1 MTREPAATHRIG
13 HVSDS
18 HFTGSGLLHDRVPVA
33 DTFATALDA
42 LAASGVPLDA
52 VVHTGDVA
60 DEGEGAAYVA
70 ARELLA
76 AAVERTGWRMLTVP
90 GNHDDRAA
98 MREHL
103 LGLPPS
109 AEPIDEVVD
118 VQGLRIVL
126 LDSSIP
132 RRVEG
137 GIDAEQLDRVHE
149 ILREPAEHG
158 TVLALHHPPVP
169 VEVTGLQR
177 LHLTGQ
183 GRFAAAIEGGDVRA
197 VLSGHLHYAT
207 TSMFAG
213 VPVFVV
219 PATAYTIA
227 LRGPGGGV
235 AGLDGGRAVGVLT
248 CYDDGRVGYS
258 LLPAGGEEVLST
270 TPDAAF
276 DGMGVDVER

>member
-60 DEGEGAAYVA
+60 DEGEAAAYVA

-183 GRFAAAIEGGDVRA
+183 ERLAAAIAGGDVRA
-197 VLSGHLHYAT
+197 LLGGHLHYAT

-213 VPVFVV
+213 VPVFVA

-258 LLPAGGEEVLST
+258 LLPAGREQVLST

>member
-1 MTREPAATHRIG
+1 MSREPAATHRIG

-18 HFTGSGLLHDRVPVA
+18 HFTASGLLHGRVPVTR
-33 DTFATALDA
+33 TFATALDG

-60 DEGEGAAYVA
+60 DEGEAAAYLA
-70 ARELLA
+70 AREALGA
-76 AAVERTGWRMLTVP
+76 TAERTGWRMLTVP
-90 GNHDDRAA
+90 GNHDDRLA

-109 AEPIDEVVD
+109 DEPIDTIVD
-118 VQGLRIVL
+118 VHGLRIAL
-126 LDSSIP
+126 LDTSLP
-132 RRVEG
+132 HRVEG
-137 GIDAEQLDRVHE
+137 GLDDEQLEALHE
-149 ILREPAEHG
+149 ALREPAEHG

-183 GRFAAAIEGGDVRA
+183 DRLAAAIEGGDVRA
-197 VLSGHLHYAT
+197 VLGGHLHYAT
-207 TSMFAG
+207 TSTFVG
-213 VPVFVV
+213 VPVFVA

>member
-1 MTREPAATHRIG
+1 MSREPVATHRIG

-18 HFTGSGLLHDRVPVA
+18 HFTASGLLHGRVPVA
-33 DTFATALDA
+33 DRFATALHG
-42 LAASGVPLDA
+42 LEASGVPLDA

-60 DEGEGAAYVA
+60 DEGEAEAYLA
-70 ARELLA
+70 ARKA
-76 AAVERTGWRMLTVP
+76 IDAVVARTGWRVLTVP
-90 GNHDDRAA
+90 GNHDDRVA
-98 MREHL
+98 MRDHL
-103 LGLPPS
+103 LGSAPS
-109 AEPIDEVVD
+109 PEPIDAVVD
-118 VQGLRIVL
+118 VRGLRIVL
-126 LDSSIP
+126 LDTSIP
-132 RRVEG
+132 RHVEG
-137 GIDAEQLDRVHE
+137 GLDEQQLAW
-149 ILREPAEHG
+149 LRDVLQEPAEHG

-183 GRFAAAIEGGDVRA
+183 DRLAAAIEGGDVRA
-197 VLSGHLHYAT
+197 VLGGHLHYAT

-213 VPVFVV
+213 VPVFVA

-235 AGLDGGRAVGVLT
+235 AGLDGGRAVGVLS

-258 LLPAGGEEVLST
+258 LLPAGGEQVLTT

>member
-1 MTREPAATHRIG
+1 MSREPAATHRIG

-18 HFTGSGLLHDRVPVA
+18 HFTASGLLHGRVAVA
-33 DTFATALDA
+33 ETFATALA
-42 LAASGVPLDA
+42 GLEASGVPLDA
-52 VVHTGDVA
+52 VIHTGDIA
-60 DEGEGAAYVA
+60 DEGEADAYLAVRDALQATAA
-70 ARELLA
+70 
-76 AAVERTGWRMLTVP
+76 RTGWRMLTVP
-90 GNHDDRAA
+90 GNHDDRLA
-98 MREHL
+98 MRDHL

-109 AEPIDEVVD
+109 DEPIDEVVD
-118 VQGLRIVL
+118 LDGLRIVL
-126 LDSSIP
+126 LDTSIP

-137 GIDAEQLDRVHE
+137 GLDDDQLDRLRE
-149 ILREPAEHG
+149 ALREPSEHG

-183 GRFAAAIEGGDVRA
+183 ERLAAAMEGGDVRA
-197 VLSGHLHYAT
+197 VLGGHLHYAT
-207 TSMFAG
+207 TSVFAG
-213 VPVFVV
+213 VPVFVA

-235 AGLDGGRAVGVLT
+235 AGLDGGRAVGVLS

-258 LLPAGGEEVLST
+258 LLPAGGEQVLST
-270 TPDAAF
+270 SPDAAF

>member
-1 MTREPAATHRIG
+1 MSREPVATHRIG

-18 HFTGSGLLHDRVPVA
+18 HFTASGLLHGLVRVA
-33 DTFATALDA
+33 ETFATALADLEASA
-42 LAASGVPLDA
+42 LPLDA

-60 DEGEGAAYVA
+60 DQGEADAYLA
-70 ARELLA
+70 ARATIDA
-76 AAVERTGWRMLTVP
+76 AADRTGWRMLAVP
-90 GNHDDRAA
+90 GNHDDRVA
-98 MREHL
+98 MRDHL
-103 LGLPPS
+103 LRLPPS
-109 AEPIDEVVD
+109 PEPIDAVVD
-118 VQGLRIVL
+118 VAGLRIVL
-126 LDSSIP
+126 LDTSIP

-137 GIDAEQLDRVHE
+137 GLDEQQLSWLREV
-149 ILREPAEHG
+149 LREPAEHG

-183 GRFAAAIEGGDVRA
+183 DRLAAAIEGGDVRA
-197 VLSGHLHYAT
+197 VLGGHLHYAT

-213 VPVFVV
+213 VPVFVA

-227 LRGPGGGV
+227 LRAPGGGV
-235 AGLDGGRAVGVLT
+235 AGLDGGRAVGVLS

-258 LLPAGGEEVLST
+258 LLPAGGEPVLST